1 MAWVISSEG
10 NGALFIQS
18 LLGLLDLNEIP
29 RFCNVDPLVAI
40 SMGGDNSSLDL
51 VLSYDIV
58 CIWGVHFP
66 DRLTQ
71 LPLQWRVNFDPNR
84 VRFCVPKFHL
94 WAHRVCQICRY
105 ISDRY

>member
-1 MAWVISSEG
+1 
-10 NGALFIQS
+10 
-18 LLGLLDLNEIP
+18 
-29 RFCNVDPLVAI
+29 
-40 SMGGDNSSLDL
+40 MGGDNSRLDL

-71 LPLQWRVNFDPNR
+71 LPLQWRLNFDPNR

-94 WAHRVCQICRY
+94 WAHRVCYFCRHVF
-105 ISDRY
+105 DRY